1 MRSYARAGAFL
12 VVGTRSMKLR
22 RFAILSSVF
31 VCFGTSGPA
40 FAGTLVVDN
49 DFLDCPQADFNSI
62 QAAVAAAQPGD
73 KILVCP
79 GVYTESPP
87 PSTQAVLITKNDL
100 RIEAQAAP
108 GEVVLQGMGPTD
120 QRIGFHLLD
129 ATGVLLQG
137 FTVQQFRIG
146 ILIQGGSANTLR
158 KNVTTTNQRGIEA
171 FNSAANVVE
180 QNISSDN
187 AELRVPGGVFV
198 SGPESTGNIVR
209 HNEAFRNDSGI
220 GAIVAGRGNV
230 FFGNRS
236 YANRNSGILNV
247 VGSHG
252 TVYENNHVFENA
264 QVGILIGA
272 SNEVTARNNRSEK
285 NAGSGIRLQNGSA
298 NSLVEKNE
306 IFKNTLDGIQLQTNV
321 DASIIQ
327 LNHIRESGRDG
338 IRIADAA
345 SNGNTI
351 ERNVIRESGEHDAHD
366 DGTAN
371 VWINNKCET
380 EDQPGLC
387 EHPGH

>member
-1 MRSYARAGAFL
+1 MSAYAKAGAFL
-12 VVGTRSMKLR
+12 VVGTRSTTLR
-22 RFAILSSVF
+22 RLAILSSVF
-31 VCFGTSGPA
+31 VCFSTTVPA
-40 FAGTLVVDN
+40 IAATLVVDD
-49 DFLDCPQADFNSI
+49 DFADCPQAGFNSI
-62 QAAVAAAQPGD
+62 QAAVAAAESGD

-87 PSTQAVLITKNDL
+87 PSPEAVLISKDDI

-108 GEVVLQGMGPTD
+108 GEVMLQGTGPADT
-120 QRIGFHLLD
+120 RIGFHVLN

-137 FTVQQFRIG
+137 FTVLQFRIG
-146 ILIQGGSANTLR
+146 ILIQGGGANTLR
-158 KNVTTTNQRGIEA
+158 KNVTTANQRGIEA

-209 HNEAFRNDSGI
+209 HNEATRNDSGI
-220 GAIVAGRGNV
+220 GAITAGPDNV

-236 YANRNSGILNV
+236 YANRNAGILNV
-247 VGSHG
+247 VGSNG

-264 QVGILIGA
+264 QAGIVIGA

-285 NAGSGIRLQNGSA
+285 NTDGIRVQNGAA
-298 NSLVEKNE
+298 NNLVEKNE
-306 IFKNTLDGIQLQTNV
+306 IFKNTQDGVLLQNNA
-321 DASIIQ
+321 DANIVL
-327 LNHIRESGRDG
+327 LNHIRESGLDG

-366 DGTAN
+366 DGTEN
-371 VWINNKCET
+371 QWINNKCET

-387 EHPGH
+387 EHPG